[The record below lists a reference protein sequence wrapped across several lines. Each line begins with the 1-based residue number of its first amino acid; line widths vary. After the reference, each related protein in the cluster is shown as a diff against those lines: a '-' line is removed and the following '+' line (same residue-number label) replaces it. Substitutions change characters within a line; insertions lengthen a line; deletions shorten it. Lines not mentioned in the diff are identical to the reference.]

1 VSLFEKPLITSR
13 NSYSKLR
20 KKLELGLTMK
30 HLPSSLEKELISIFK
45 ETDVI
50 KFGNFELKNGSL
62 STVYI
67 DLRVLPNYPKEFQE
81 TIKIMANS
89 IRSNTDIGSFDGII
103 APPLAGIPLGVA
115 LALEMNKEFYL
126 ARSKPKKHGTRRLI
140 EGNISKKRIIIVDD
154 VISTGESKIPILNAI
169 RDKGG
174 IVDIMFVV
182 INRVSTKE
190 KLTEF
195 EQQNRV
201 KVHYMLSLKDLI

>member
-1 VSLFEKPLITSR
+1 M
-13 NSYSKLR
+13 
-20 KKLELGLTMK
+20 KKIELGLTMK
-30 HLPSSLEKELISIFK
+30 HLSSSLEKELTSIFK

-50 KFGNFELKNGSL
+50 QFGNFELKNGSL
-62 STVYI
+62 SKVYI

-81 TIKIMANS
+81 TIKILANS

-126 ARSKPKKHGTRRLI
+126 ARLKPKKHGNRRLI
-140 EGNISKKRIIIVDD
+140 EGNITKKRIIIVDD
-154 VISTGESKIPILNAI
+154 VITTGESKVPILNAI
-169 RDKGG
+169 RENGG
-174 IVDIMFVV
+174 MADTIYVV
-182 INRVSTKE
+182 INRAATKE

-201 KVHYMLSLKDLI
+201 KVHYLLSLKDLI